1 MCFFIWKYVWKYIWV
16 KKCVKIRIILFKNW
30 KYVFEWVY
38 QTRPKN
44 GEKKASQK
52 VSEKH
57 GLKIN
62 CLEGIYMHLKKCVL
76 LFENIREN
84 MCEWKR
90 VWKYIV
96 LKNWKCVFEWVYQT
110 PPKRGEKK
118 DSGIVW
124 CWLISHD
131 KFLCIFG
138 FHLYCNNF
146 LDSLFVE
153 I

>member
-1 MCFFIWKYVWKYIWV
+1 MKSKKKV
-16 KKCVKIRIILFKNW
+16 KKLPKERW
-30 KYVFEWVY
+30 KTGLWIWICSLTESQKVIPFIKK
-38 QTRPKN
+38 RKKKK
-44 GEKKASQK
+44 EKKGIQK

-76 LFENIREN
+76 LFENIRRN
-84 MCEWKR
+84 MCEWKC

>member
-1 MCFFIWKYVWKYIWV
+1 MNLDLFSYWKPKSYSFH
-16 KKCVKIRIILFKNW
+16 KKKK
-30 KYVFEWVY
+30 KE
-38 QTRPKN
+38 KKK
-44 GEKKASQK
+44 KKASQK

-62 CLEGIYMHLKKCVL
+62 CLEGTYMHLRKCVL
-76 LFENIREN
+76 LFENICEN

-90 VWKYIV
+90 VWKYMV